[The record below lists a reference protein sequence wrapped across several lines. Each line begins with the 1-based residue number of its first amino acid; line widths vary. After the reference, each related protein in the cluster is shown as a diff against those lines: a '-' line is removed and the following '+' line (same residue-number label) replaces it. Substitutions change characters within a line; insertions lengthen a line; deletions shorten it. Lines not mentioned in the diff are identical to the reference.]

1 MALHCVSF
9 SSPYTSHA
17 DAEEFCRR
25 LTEVERGAGRLEPG
39 WEYQLPTEAQ
49 WEFACR
55 AGTTTATAFG
65 DRLSSTQANFDG
77 SKPFSSAPT
86 GPYLHETT
94 PIGRYPPNDWGLHDM
109 HGNVWEWCRD
119 GFTDTPG
126 GGNDPL
132 EESSSSR
139 RTFRGGCWHN
149 RGVSCL
155 STTRA
160 WGDVSNR
167 GSGLGFRVALV
178 ATGS

>member
-1 MALHCVSF
+1 MMALQLNSF
-9 SSPYTSHA
+9 AANLFGLPH
-17 DAEEFCRR
+17 
-25 LTEVERGAGRLEPG
+25 
-39 WEYQLPTEAQ
+39 LPTFTYPPDPIVISIKSRVTLQ
-49 WEFACR
+49 
-55 AGTTTATAFG
+55 T
-65 DRLSSTQANFDG
+65 G
-77 SKPFSSAPT
+77 SHGAALRVLFFS

-119 GFTDTPG
+119 GFTDTPS

-149 RGVSCL
+149 RGVDCL